1 MAFENNSQEF
11 KYAFL
16 YVYVSIFFMRRFR
29 PGQRRE
35 DLENA
40 FVGLD
45 LEDRNE
51 KHSLQV
57 FVQQLHTQ
65 AISILQECDPENCGP
80 NELEGKIRH
89 VYHCP
94 ADKDE
99 SLWQYEHIRQFTIEL
114 SHFAVYLGSVCNHT
128 TCPQMKATDEWMYLC
143 AAHKQPQ
150 ECSAVDYIIH
160 TLDGTAALL
169 NSNKWFPVGSGVP
182 ESSLKYFHSI
192 TRRLYRILSHAFF
205 HHKDAFDEF
214 ELQSHLCLRFV
225 AFSNAYDLIP
235 PKLLIIPRE
244 YSISDSARSRRS
256 YRSSDSIVHLS
267 DLGQLENY
275 VLL

>member
-1 MAFENNSQEF
+1 MSGSQSALEW
-11 KYAFL
+11 AGP
-16 YVYVSIFFMRRFR
+16 RRFR
-29 PGQRRE
+29 PGQKRE

-40 FVGLD
+40 SAGTS
-45 LEDRNE
+45 LEDGDE
-51 KHSLQV
+51 KLSLQS
-57 FVQQLHTQ
+57 FVQKLHNQ
-65 AISILQECDPENCGP
+65 AISILQECDPANEDSCP
-80 NELEGKIRH
+80 NDMEGKIQH
-89 VYHCP
+89 IYNCP
-94 ADKDE
+94 EDKDE

-114 SHFAVYLGSVCNHT
+114 SHFAVYLGSVCNQT
-128 TCPQMKATDEWMYLC
+128 SCPQMKATDEWMYLC

-205 HHKDAFDEF
+205 HHQDAFDEF
-214 ELQSHLCLRFV
+214 ELQYHLCLRFV
-225 AFSNAYDLIP
+225 AFSKAYDLIP
-235 PKLLIIPRE
+235 PKLLIIPE
-244 YSISDSARSRRS
+244 YSISDFARSRSS
-256 YRSSDSIVHLS
+256 YQSSDSLVHLS
-267 DLGQLENY
+267 DPGHENS

>member
-1 MAFENNSQEF
+1 
-11 KYAFL
+11 
-16 YVYVSIFFMRRFR
+16 MRRFR
-29 PGQRRE
+29 PGQKRE
-35 DLENA
+35 DLENSLA
-40 FVGLD
+40 GTDLD
-45 LEDRNE
+45 EGDENL
-51 KHSLQV
+51 SLQAL
-57 FVQQLHTQ
+57 VQKLHIQ
-65 AISILQECDPENCGP
+65 AIATLKECDPSDEIGAHDPAEHGLNDM
-80 NELEGKIRH
+80 EGKIRH
-89 VYHCP
+89 IYNCP
-94 ADKDE
+94 EDKDE

-169 NSNKWFPVGSGVP
+169 NSNKWFPVESAVP

-225 AFSNAYDLIP
+225 TFSKAYDLIP
-235 PKLLIIPRE
+235 PKLLIIPCE
-244 YSISDSARSRRS
+244 YSLSDSARSRS
-256 YRSSDSIVHLS
+256 YRSSESLVHVS
-267 DLGQLENY
+267 DLGENS
-275 VLL
+275 LL

>member
-1 MAFENNSQEF
+1 
-11 KYAFL
+11 
-16 YVYVSIFFMRRFR
+16 MRRFR
-29 PGQRRE
+29 PGQTLE

-40 FVGLD
+40 LAGTG
-45 LEDRNE
+45 LEDANE
-51 KHSLQV
+51 NLSLQS
-57 FVQQLHTQ
+57 FVQKLHIQ
-65 AISILQECDPENCGP
+65 AIALLQECEPP
-80 NELEGKIRH
+80 NEDGVHNSAYPGPDNMEGNIVH
-89 VYHCP
+89 IYNCP
-94 ADKDE
+94 EDKDE

-114 SHFAVYLGSVCNHT
+114 SHFAVYLSSVCNQT

-150 ECSAVDYIIH
+150 ECSALDYIIH

-214 ELQSHLCLRFV
+214 EKQYHLCLRFV
-225 AFSNAYDLIP
+225 AFSKVYDLIP
-235 PKLLIIPRE
+235 PKLLIIPE
-244 YSISDSARSRRS
+244 NSTSGSARSRSS
-256 YRSSDSIVHLS
+256 YHSSDSLVHAV
-267 DLGQLENY
+267 DLGHEKS

>member
-1 MAFENNSQEF
+1 
-11 KYAFL
+11 
-16 YVYVSIFFMRRFR
+16 MRRFR
-29 PGQRRE
+29 PGQKRE
-35 DLENA
+35 DLENTLA
-40 FVGLD
+40 GTD
-45 LEDRNE
+45 LEDGDE
-51 KHSLQV
+51 KLSLQA
-57 FVQQLHTQ
+57 FVQKIHIQ
-65 AISILQECDPENCGP
+65 AIALLKECDPLNDSGVNDSSQLCL
-80 NELEGKIRH
+80 NDMEGRIRH
-89 VYHCP
+89 IYNCP
-94 ADKDE
+94 EDKDE

-169 NSNKWFPVGSGVP
+169 NSNKWFPVGSCVP

-214 ELQSHLCLRFV
+214 ELQYHLCLRFV
-225 AFSNAYDLIP
+225 AFSKVYDLIP
-235 PKLLIIPRE
+235 PKLLIIPE
-244 YSISDSARSRRS
+244 YSISDSSRSRTS
-256 YRSSDSIVHLS
+256 YRSSDSLVHLS
-267 DLGQLENY
+267 DLGHENS

>member
-1 MAFENNSQEF
+1 
-11 KYAFL
+11 
-16 YVYVSIFFMRRFR
+16 MRRFR
-29 PGQRRE
+29 PGQKLE

-40 FVGLD
+40 FAGTD

-51 KHSLQV
+51 NLSLQA
-57 FVQQLHTQ
+57 FIQQLHMK
-65 AISILQECDPENCGP
+65 AIALLQES
-80 NELEGKIRH
+80 ELPLEKGGSMDMESKIRH
-89 VYHCP
+89 IYDCP
-94 ADKDE
+94 EDKDE

-169 NSNKWFPVGSGVP
+169 NSNKWFPVGSSVP
-182 ESSLKYFHSI
+182 DSSLKYFHSI

-214 ELQSHLCLRFV
+214 ESQSHLCLRFV
-225 AFSNAYDLIP
+225 SFSNAYDLIP

-244 YSISDSARSRRS
+244 FSSSDSTGSRRS
-256 YRSSDSIVHLS
+256 YQSSESIVHLS
-267 DLGQLENY
+267 DHENS